1 MKKLFLTG
9 IITLLFNG
17 LTAQILEKGG
27 GSVTG
32 NIETT
37 FQYYTQDSTIGAQV
51 PPSKTG
57 FNAFTNVIY
66 SNGAFQAGVRLE
78 SYLPALLG
86 YPQRFSGTGLG
97 YRFAKF
103 SQWGVEVTA
112 GNFYEQFGSGMILRA
127 YEQRAL
133 GIDNAFDGVNL
144 RYRPYKGILIKGVWG
159 KQRFDFDGRLI
170 NTEGTVRGIDGEVQ
184 FQDIFEKLR
193 DKQIKVGLGGSFVS
207 KFQADNNTSLI
218 LPQNVGSYGGR
229 MNFGYKGFYLEGE
242 YVHKEN
248 DPSFDNGYHYNNGYG
263 LLFTTGYSMKGLGIV
278 LQAKSIDNMSFRS
291 DRNATLTDAMINFLP
306 ALTKT
311 HTYNLAATLYPYAT
325 IPQGEVAFQA
335 DVIYTIPRKTKIGG
349 KYGTTIN
356 VNYSM
361 AYDINRNYIQNDSLL
376 RNYTSSPFSM
386 NADSLFFRDFNIQI
400 TRKFNKWFKM
410 KLTYFNQS
418 FNASANIV
426 SEASGYIN
434 THIAVVDLQF
444 KLNRKNTIR
453 TELQSLWTQ
462 KRKDQGDW
470 VTGLI
475 EYTISPH
482 WFFAIMDQWN
492 YGNPVKDNRKHYL
505 LGSLGYIYN
514 SMRFSVS
521 YGRQRAGIF
530 CVGGICR
537 QVPASNGL
545 TFSFTASF

>member
-1 MKKLFLTG
+1 MKKLLL
-9 IITLLFNG
+9 IAITLITYTSFG
-17 LTAQILEKGG
+17 QIFDKNG

-37 FQYYTQDSTIGAQV
+37 FQLYTADSTIGAQV

-57 FNAFTNVIY
+57 FNAFTNVNY
-66 SNGAFQAGVRLE
+66 TNGAFQAGIRLE

-86 YPQRFSGTGLG
+86 YPQRFKGTGLG
-97 YRFAKF
+97 YRFVKF
-103 SQWGVEVTA
+103 SQWGLEVTA

-133 GIDNAFDGVNL
+133 GIDNAFDGVSL
-144 RYRPYKGILIKGVWG
+144 RYRPYKGILIKALWG
-159 KQRFDFDGRLI
+159 KQRFDFDSRLI
-170 NTEGTVRGIDGEVQ
+170 NTDGQVRGIDGTVE
-184 FQDIFEKLR
+184 FQEIFEKLK
-193 DKQIKVGLGGSFVS
+193 DNDLKLGIGASFVS
-207 KFQADNNTSLI
+207 KFQADKNAQLN

-229 MNFGYKGFYLEGE
+229 LNFGYKGFYLEGE
-242 YVHKEN
+242 YIHKEN
-248 DPSFDNGYHYNNGYG
+248 DPSFDNSYHYNDGTG
-263 LLFTTGYSMKGLGIV
+263 ILFTTGYSQKGLGIV
-278 LQAKSIDNMSFRS
+278 LQAKSIDNMSYRS
-291 DRNATLTDAMINFLP
+291 DRNASLTDAMINYMP

-335 DVIYTIPRKTKIGG
+335 DVIYQIPKKTKIGG
-349 KYGTTIN
+349 KYGTIIN
-356 VNYSM
+356 ANFAL
-361 AYDINRNYIQNDSLL
+361 AYDINRNYIQQDSLL
-376 RNYTSSPFSM
+376 QNYTSTPFGLKS
-386 NADSLFFRDFNIQI
+386 DSLFYRDFNISI
-400 TRKFNKWFKM
+400 SRKFSKLFKM
-410 KLTYFNQS
+410 KLTYYNQS

-426 SEASGYIN
+426 TDSKGYIN
-434 THIAVVDLQF
+434 TNIAVVDLQF
-444 KLNRKNTIR
+444 NINRKHTIR
-453 TELQSLWTQ
+453 TELQALWTQ

-470 VTGLI
+470 VTGVI

-492 YGNPVKDNRKHYL
+492 YGNPDKSQRKHYL
-505 LGSLGYIYN
+505 LGSVGYIKN

-521 YGRQRAGIF
+521 YGKQRAGIF

-545 TFSFTASF
+545 TFSFTTSF